1 MAIFNKDSLKDT
13 LSKISISAK
22 DVAENV
28 VKVTKEGANT
38 VAKKSSELV
47 ELSKLNSCISSEET
61 KIKELYTSIGKTI
74 YEKHTNNI
82 YVDPDVVEICEDI
95 REKQFKIKILEQR
108 VQDLK
113 KFDTCTKCGHNLKED
128 SRFCPN
134 CGLEHNPI
142 NTDSN
147 CETENEKPNEEE

>member
-38 VAKKSSELV
+38 VAKKSIELV

-61 KIKELYTSIGKTI
+61 KIKELYTSIGRTI

-82 YVDPDVVEICEDI
+82 YVDPDVVKICEDI

-113 KFDTCTKCGHNLKED
+113 SFDTCNKCGHNLQENSK
-128 SRFCPN
+128 FCPN
-134 CGLEHNPI
+134 CGFKHNPI
-142 NTDSN
+142 DTNSS
-147 CETENEKPNEEE
+147 CENEISNEEE